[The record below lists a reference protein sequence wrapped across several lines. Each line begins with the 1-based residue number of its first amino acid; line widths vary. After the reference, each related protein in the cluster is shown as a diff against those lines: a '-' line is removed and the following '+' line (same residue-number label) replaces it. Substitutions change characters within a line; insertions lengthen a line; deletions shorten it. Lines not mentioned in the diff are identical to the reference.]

1 MEKAN
6 LAGCLLDPQYRALKS
21 ETLDRL
27 KLKPHHA
34 LYSNTNRR
42 LLVLLK
48 QSTGGDFS
56 TNTDMVKSLCD
67 LQNAEKV
74 SQTYLVQVNTEGR
87 VIAWETAPNV
97 ARRINGVNPRD
108 GEYGPYV
115 WLQAHTF
122 AVAGNAWSDEELP
135 F

>member
-6 LAGCLLDPQYRALKS
+6 LAACLNDPQYRPLRS
-21 ETLDRL
+21 DTLDRL

-34 LYSNTNRR
+34 LYHNTHKR

-48 QSTGGDFS
+48 QSSGGDFS
-56 TNTDMVKSLCD
+56 TNTDMVKSLCN
-67 LQNAEKV
+67 LQSTEQIA
-74 SQTYLVQVNTEGR
+74 QAYLVQVVDG
-87 VIAWETAPNV
+87 VPIAWETAPNV
-97 ARRINGVNPRD
+97 AKKINGINPRD
-108 GEYGPYV
+108 GDYGPYV

-122 AVAGNAWSDEELP
+122 NVAGTAWLDEELP